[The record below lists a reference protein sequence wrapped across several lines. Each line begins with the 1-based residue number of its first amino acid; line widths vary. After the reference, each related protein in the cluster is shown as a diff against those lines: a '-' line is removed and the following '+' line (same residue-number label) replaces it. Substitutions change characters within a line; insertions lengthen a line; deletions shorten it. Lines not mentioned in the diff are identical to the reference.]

1 MKKFLFL
8 FALVLLVSVCSPA
21 FAQTPEPMGPPPVL
35 LIVREDIK
43 ASKMPAHNKHSASF
57 AQIFAKLQ
65 TASHRIALVPVAGSE
80 NEVVYLTGAGSF
92 ADFEK
97 AQQDTD
103 KKMSGASGAIK
114 AELDRL
120 AREAPDLHSAMR
132 DVLAVYRPELSYS
145 PGVNI
150 AQMRYFAITTV
161 RVRPG
166 HDAEYAD
173 YIRSVVNVAR
183 EKAKLDNFHLACFQ
197 VISGAPGGTYMFFR
211 AMKSLGELDQN
222 VGAKVRAAMSDDMKK
237 AADKANA
244 DAVIISESA
253 TYAFEP
259 SMSYVP
265 KETAAQDPGFWN
277 PKPQKAV
284 MVKKRVKKPAAAKPA
299 GAQPPAK
306 Q

>member
-1 MKKFLFL
+1 ML
-8 FALVLLVSVCSPA
+8 
-21 FAQTPEPMGPPPVL
+21 AQTPQPMGPPPVL

-43 ASKMPAHNKHSASF
+43 ASKMPAHSKHSASF

-65 TASHRIALVPVAGSE
+65 TPSHRIALVPIAGSE

-92 ADFEK
+92 ADLEK
-97 AQQDTD
+97 MQQDTD

-114 AELDRL
+114 TDLDRL

-132 DVLAVYRPELSYS
+132 DLLTVYRPELSFD

-150 AQMRYFAITTV
+150 AQMRYFGITTV

-173 YIRSVVNVAR
+173 YIKSVVNVAR
-183 EKAKLDNFHLACFQ
+183 DKAKVDNFHLACFQ

-211 AMKSLGELDQN
+211 PMKSLAELDQN

-237 AADKANA
+237 AADKASA

-253 TYAFEP
+253 TYAFDP
-259 SMSYVP
+259 SMSYVD
-265 KETAAQDPGFWN
+265 KDMAAQDPGFWN
-277 PKPQKAV
+277 PKPQKAA
-284 MVKKRVKKPAAAKPA
+284 MVKKRVKKPTAAKPA
-299 GAQPPAK
+299 GTQPSAK

>member
-1 MKKFLFL
+1 MKKSLFL
-8 FALVLLVSVCSPA
+8 FALVLLVSICAPA

-80 NEVVYLTGAGSF
+80 NEVVYITGAGSF
-92 ADFEK
+92 ADLEK
-97 AQQDTD
+97 MQLDTD

-114 AELDRL
+114 TELDRL

-132 DVLAVYRPELSYS
+132 DLLTVYRPELSFNA
-145 PGVNI
+145 GVNI

-183 EKAKLDNFHLACFQ
+183 DKAKLDNFHLACFQ

-211 AMKSLGELDQN
+211 PMKSLGELDQN
-222 VGAKVRAAMSDDMKK
+222 VGAKVRAAMSDDMKR

-265 KETAAQDPGFWN
+265 KDMAAQDPGFWN
-277 PKPQKAV
+277 PKPQKAA
-284 MVKKRVKKPAAAKPA
+284 MVKKQVKKPAAAKPA
-299 GAQPPAK
+299 TAPATK
-306 Q
+306 SQ

>member
-1 MKKFLFL
+1 MKKSLFL
-8 FALVLLVSVCSPA
+8 FALVLLVSICSPA

-65 TASHRIALVPVAGSE
+65 TSSHRIALVPVAGSE
-80 NEVVYLTGAGSF
+80 NEVVYITAAGSF
-92 ADFEK
+92 ADLEK
-97 AQQDTD
+97 TQQETD
-103 KKMSGASGAIK
+103 KKMSAASGAIK
-114 AELDRL
+114 TELDRL
-120 AREAPDLHSAMR
+120 AKEAPDLHSAMR
-132 DVLAVYRPELSYS
+132 DLLTVYRPELSFN

-166 HDAEYAD
+166 HDAAYAD
-173 YIRSVVNVAR
+173 YVRSVVNVAR
-183 EKAKLDNFHLACFQ
+183 DKAKLDNFHVACFQ

-211 AMKSLGELDQN
+211 PMKSLAELDQN

-259 SMSYVP
+259 NMSYVP

-277 PKPQKAV
+277 PKPQAMPKRAPR
-284 MVKKRVKKPAAAKPA
+284 KKTAKPAAAPVAKPE
-299 GAQPPAK
+299 
-306 Q
+306 

>member
-1 MKKFLFL
+1 MKKSLFL
-8 FALVLLVSVCSPA
+8 FPLVLLVSICLPA

-43 ASKMPAHNKHSASF
+43 AGKMPAHSKHSA
-57 AQIFAKLQ
+57 AYAAAFAKLQ
-65 TASHRIALVPVAGSE
+65 TSNHRIALVPVAGSE
-80 NEVVYLTGAGSF
+80 NEVVYITGAGSF
-92 ADFEK
+92 AEIEK
-97 AQQDTD
+97 MQRDTD
-103 KKMSGASGAIK
+103 KTMSGVTGPMK
-114 AELDRL
+114 AQLDRL
-120 AREAPDLHSAMR
+120 NNEQPDLHSGMR
-132 DVLAVYRPELSYS
+132 DLLTVYRAELSFN

-166 HDAEYAD
+166 HDAQYAD
-173 YIRSVVNVAR
+173 YIRSVANVAR
-183 EKAKLDNFHLACFQ
+183 DKAKLDNFHLACFQ

-211 AMKSLGELDQN
+211 PMKSLGEFDQN

-244 DAVIISESA
+244 DAVISSESA

-265 KETAAQDPGFWN
+265 KEMAARAPGFWN
-277 PKPQKAV
+277 PTPPKPA
-284 MVKKRVKKPAAAKPA
+284 MVKRRVKKPAAT
-299 GAQPPAK
+299 QPPAK

>member
-1 MKKFLFL
+1 MKKSLFL
-8 FALVLLVSVCSPA
+8 FALVLLVSICSPA

-43 ASKMPAHNKHSASF
+43 AGKMPAHSKHSAAYAAAS
-57 AQIFAKLQ
+57 AKLQ
-65 TASHRIALVPVAGSE
+65 TTNHRIALVPVAGNE
-80 NEVVYLTGAGSF
+80 NEVVYLTAAGTF
-92 ADFEK
+92 AEIEK
-97 AQQDTD
+97 MQKDTD
-103 KKMSGASGAIK
+103 KTMSSVTGPMK
-114 AELDRL
+114 AQLDRL
-120 AREAPDLHSAMR
+120 NNEQPDLHSAMR
-132 DVLAVYRPELSYS
+132 DLLTVYRPELSFN

-173 YIRSVVNVAR
+173 YIKSVVNVAR
-183 EKAKLDNFHLACFQ
+183 DKAKLDNFHLACFQ

-211 AMKSLGELDQN
+211 PMKSLAEFDQN

-237 AADKANA
+237 AADKASA

-259 SMSYVP
+259 SMSYVA

-277 PKPQKAV
+277 PKPQKAA